1 MAEAVQPKSSTKAKK
16 KKKEKIHVLSE
27 DDKPGLKLDISDKTK
42 VSVKEESENTENVFK
57 EAENKVQ
64 KSEPKT
70 DEEKLSHD
78 KEGKDKNV
86 NEPESGTLPVLT
98 TDVLIDNM
106 EKLKV
111 DEDKSSSENVQNND
125 VDGTKKEKIETIEK
139 DKIISPEKTEETTV
153 NNDICSTEHVL
164 SEINREKSTEIFKS
178 AHSCL
183 NDSLELKVVKEHEEV
198 VHTNRL
204 DIKNDFS
211 EKENSVN
218 LYPNLK
224 PDLEKLKRS
233 AVEQKEQHRKETSQI
248 RQHIIQP
255 LTLEQLKSLYYNP
268 RLIQIDAIVDMFIQE
283 DEKKDNH
290 EFYEILLSYLRA
302 RKNLIQSEGEIKVL
316 HEQYTAIKEQSWVT
330 SKHFVTAKGPCGDG
344 VTCKAN
350 HQYEMIDFDDDAFK
364 RLKKSLETI
373 RENLQ
378 TKLSLHSYSSQ
389 LARLQVESYIH
400 NLFITS
406 PLLRD
411 IPSNAPP
418 QALGLHSPNNQHQI
432 NRLRDC
438 ITVLYMF
445 HRRPVSDNE
454 FVINTRGWT
463 QRLVSALVKV
473 ASFDDH
479 MFILNHI
486 LRCPAGVGTWAAN
499 FIQMPAIPQS
509 VTSFGNPALDH
520 YIACLALVLTPI
532 RAREDFVCLMREAV
546 NTSPDPQQVTNPW
559 VLINCDGEE

>member
-1 MAEAVQPKSSTKAKK
+1 M
-16 KKKEKIHVLSE
+16 
-27 DDKPGLKLDISDKTK
+27 KLDISDETK
-42 VSVKEESENTENVFK
+42 VSFKEESENTENVFK

-164 SEINREKSTEIFKS
+164 SEINREESTEIFKS

-233 AVEQKEQHRKETSQI
+233 AVEQKEQHIKETSQI

-268 RLIQIDAIVDMFIQE
+268 RLIQIDAIVDMFIQ
-283 DEKKDNH
+283 
-290 EFYEILLSYLRA
+290 
-302 RKNLIQSEGEIKVL
+302 
-316 HEQYTAIKEQSWVT
+316 
-330 SKHFVTAKGPCGDG
+330 
-344 VTCKAN
+344 
-350 HQYEMIDFDDDAFK
+350 
-364 RLKKSLETI
+364 
-373 RENLQ
+373 
-378 TKLSLHSYSSQ
+378 
-389 LARLQVESYIH
+389 
-400 NLFITS
+400 
-406 PLLRD
+406 
-411 IPSNAPP
+411 
-418 QALGLHSPNNQHQI
+418 
-432 NRLRDC
+432 
-438 ITVLYMF
+438 VLYYLCRYIYTYLF
-445 HRRPVSDNE
+445 VS
-454 FVINTRGWT
+454 
-463 QRLVSALVKV
+463 
-473 ASFDDH
+473 
-479 MFILNHI
+479 
-486 LRCPAGVGTWAAN
+486 
-499 FIQMPAIPQS
+499 
-509 VTSFGNPALDH
+509 
-520 YIACLALVLTPI
+520 
-532 RAREDFVCLMREAV
+532 
-546 NTSPDPQQVTNPW
+546 
-559 VLINCDGEE
+559 